1 MRKIILTISILLL
14 LASPV
19 SAQKI
24 TSSKNSTKKE
34 TAIKSLAFS
43 APFIVTGAALYG
55 AQGRKFQPLRDGISP
70 GFSTRVDEYIQYS
83 PLAMLYG
90 LKIAGVE
97 GRSSWGKTIVT
108 NAISAAAMGAIV
120 NGMKYTI
127 KEPRP
132 DGSRDNGYPSGHTA
146 LAFMSANMVHHE
158 YGLTRSPWYSVA
170 AYGLATTT
178 AVLRVMNNAHYA
190 QDVIMGAG
198 IGILSTEFGYFVAD
212 LIYKDRGSLLG
223 ERNRTFGNTDS
234 PYSYFGI
241 NMGYNKIF
249 NTMKISGIDMESGW
263 GTTASIDGAWYF
275 NNMWGAGINASANN
289 ASTSLVNPVYY
300 SSSVPGSIMGVTTP
314 ALNWYTVSAGPRISA
329 KAGNILRFGA
339 GLDLGYAYIKE
350 SSNVSFPLY
359 SKGGLF
365 LGGTLFAER
374 DIIDGVLVRLFAKSD
389 NSFFGNERPDISSLV
404 LGWSVAINLNYR

>member
-19 SAQKI
+19 AAQKI
-24 TSSKNSTKKE
+24 ASSKYSIKKE
-34 TAIKSLAFS
+34 SVLKSLVFS

-55 AQGRKFQPLRDGISP
+55 EQGRKFQSIRTGINP
-70 GFSTRVDEYIQYS
+70 VFSTSADEYIRFA
-83 PLAMLYG
+83 PMAMLYG
-90 LKIAGVE
+90 LKVVGVE

-108 NAISAAAMGAIV
+108 NAISAAAMAAIV

-127 KEPRP
+127 AEPRP
-132 DGSRDNGYPSGHTA
+132 DGSSDNGYPSGHTA

-198 IGILSTEFGYFVAD
+198 IGILSTEFGYFVTD
-212 LIYKDRGSLLG
+212 MIFKDRGSLLG
-223 ERNRTFGNTDS
+223 ERERAFGNTDS

-249 NTMKISGIDMESGW
+249 NKMKISGIDLESGW

-289 ASTSLVNPVYY
+289 ASTSLVNPIYY
-300 SSSVPGSIMGVTTP
+300 SSSVSGSTMGVTTP
-314 ALNWYTVSAGPRISA
+314 ALNWYTVSAGPRVSA

-339 GLDLGYAYIKE
+339 GFDLGYAYIKE

-374 DIIDGVLVRLFAKSD
+374 DIIDGVMVRLFAKSD